1 MDLHT
6 RDICIII
13 GGLHCLSFFSFFHSN
28 IMKYELRQ
36 CVFDAHY
43 ATESS

>member
-6 RDICIII
+6 RDICIIRSS
-13 GGLHCLSFFSFFHSN
+13 LSLFLSPFFHSG
-28 IMKYELRQ
+28 ITKYELRQ

-43 ATESS
+43 ATES